1 MLYGGTAFN
10 PLSIT
15 GLQFWVDAS
24 DYTTLY
30 QDSGLTTRAIND
42 GDVIGGWSDKSGN
55 GRNAL
60 QTDGTKK
67 PLLKLA
73 IQNGRNVVRF
83 DGVNDNM
90 TFSNWQS
97 NPATVFLV
105 VRSSSDTIFLSALA
119 GASPS
124 YPLFYYYTNGNVYG
138 QGGYLSGFTTA
149 NTYNQW
155 TVTCSTTART
165 IRRDGTAGSSLAGTV
180 DSALYSMIGT
190 YDNSPNYAQN
200 GDTLEILGY
209 NSVLSNSDILL
220 VEAYLKAKWGTP

>member
-30 QDSGLTTRAIND
+30 QDSALTTRAIND

-73 IQNGRNVVRF
+73 IQNGRNIIRF
-83 DGVNDNM
+83 DGINDFLTWSNVFSDNPC
-90 TFSNWQS
+90 TFFGALKSSWTARNCS
-97 NPATVFLV
+97 LIIVF
-105 VRSSSDTIFLSALA
+105 S
-119 GASPS
+119 
-124 YPLFYYYTNGNVYG
+124 YYTPLTRIPETTKISPGN
-138 QGGYLSGFTTA
+138 LA
-149 NTYNQW
+149 N
-155 TVTCSTTART
+155 
-165 IRRDGTAGSSLAGTV
+165 IR
-180 DSALYSMIGT
+180 
-190 YDNSPNYAQN
+190 
-200 GDTLEILGY
+200 
-209 NSVLSNSDILL
+209 
-220 VEAYLKAKWGTP
+220 